1 MIKKAEE
8 KRGDFAVQSRKNIL
22 SVYMLG
28 RFSVEYGG
36 QILSLGRN
44 SSSKLIQLLQIVWL
58 AGEKGVT
65 KDDLAG
71 MLYDRDSL
79 SSLSNSLNNLVYRL
93 RKILAENGFP
103 KSLYVINQDGVYF
116 WDRKIPVWVDAR
128 EFERLVELGDRKRQ
142 REKDYPGMYQLYHQ
156 AAQVYPFD
164 NWQVGQMESMAYMG
178 RYKEAF
184 LLYDNTAKRYS
195 EEMGL
200 PPSEKM
206 LECYKTMSRQFVSR
220 PDVLKNIRAELR
232 EQEDEKINA
241 YYCSLP
247 SFIDI
252 YRLAARRSERN
263 GQPFCLMLCTITD
276 YEGKV
281 IQNQEKLKARS
292 ELLRKTIG
300 RALRRSDVYAKYSAS
315 QYLVLLMGVGE
326 ENCMVVGKRISRNF
340 RELSGKQAEVAIST
354 DVTYVGGMGSIL
366 DF

>member
-1 MIKKAEE
+1 MA
-8 KRGDFAVQSRKNIL
+8 QNRKNVL

-28 RFSVEYGG
+28 RFSVEYGD

-65 KDDLAG
+65 RDNLAG

-79 SSLSNSLNNLVYRL
+79 SSLNNSLNNLIYRL
-93 RKILAENGFP
+93 RKVLAESGFP

-116 WDRKIPVWVDAR
+116 WDRAIPVWVDAR
-128 EFERLVELGDRKRQ
+128 EFERLVEMGDKKRQQEKETFQYYKKAEELYQGELLTSISTENWVIVESLRFKRMYERAVSWLGDYLKGQ
-142 REKDYPGMYQLYHQ
+142 KDYPGMYQLYRQ

-164 NWQVGQMESMAYMG
+164 NWQVGQIESMTYMG

-200 PPSEKM
+200 PPSDKM
-206 LECYKTMSRQFVSR
+206 LECYKTMSRQFVNR

-252 YRLAARRSERN
+252 YRLSARRSERN

-281 IQNQEKLKARS
+281 IQN
-292 ELLRKTIG
+292 
-300 RALRRSDVYAKYSAS
+300 
-315 QYLVLLMGVGE
+315 
-326 ENCMVVGKRISRNF
+326 
-340 RELSGKQAEVAIST
+340 
-354 DVTYVGGMGSIL
+354 
-366 DF
+366 

>member
-1 MIKKAEE
+1 MESLRFKRMYEKA
-8 KRGDFAVQSRKNIL
+8 VS
-22 SVYMLG
+22 
-28 RFSVEYGG
+28 
-36 QILSLGRN
+36 
-44 SSSKLIQLLQIVWL
+44 W
-58 AGEKGVT
+58 
-65 KDDLAG
+65 
-71 MLYDRDSL
+71 
-79 SSLSNSLNNLVYRL
+79 
-93 RKILAENGFP
+93 
-103 KSLYVINQDGVYF
+103 
-116 WDRKIPVWVDAR
+116 
-128 EFERLVELGDRKRQ
+128 LGDYMKRQ
-142 REKDYPGMYQLYHQ
+142 KDYPGMYQLYHQ

-354 DVTYVGGMGSIL
+354 DVTYVGGGIGSIL